1 MPIHQRYQDGQV
13 VESVEEPASAADVKA
28 EAQRRIMA
36 LVGAATME
44 ACLIKQ
50 LNASMR
56 AIELSDARQ
65 ARALT
70 TAEEAEASALRSMAA
85 AIKAIR
91 AASDM
96 IEQSP
101 PIEVSTDPRWEA

>member
-1 MPIHQRYQDGQV
+1 MPVHQRYQDGHV
-13 VESVEEPASAADVKA
+13 VESVEESASAAAVKA

-36 LVGAATME
+36 LVGATTME

-56 AIELSDARQ
+56 AIELSDAKQ
-65 ARALT
+65 SRALT
-70 TAEEAEASALRSMAA
+70 SAEEAEASALRNMAA

-91 AASDM
+91 AASDL

-101 PIEVSTDPRWEA
+101 PIEVSTDPRWVT